1 MNIRHYDI
9 DYDYIVRTVDS
20 KKYRYESR
28 YDDLTIVYENIKNQN
43 FISVEKYNASET
55 VIIDTKHIVSV
66 ERK

>member
-9 DYDYIVRTVDS
+9 DYNYLVRTVDS

-28 YDDLTIVYENIKNQN
+28 YENLDTVYENIKNQN
-43 FISVEKYNASET
+43 YISVEKYNASEK

-66 ERK
+66 EYY